1 MVKNPPAMQE
11 TWVQPLGW
19 EDILEKRMATH
30 SVFWPGESH
39 GLYTPRGCQE
49 SDTTEQLS
57 LHYLSCPPFRRSTIH
72 LAASFQL
79 QGQHLLLWEPLSS
92 PFLLSIH
99 RVLCPSPTQG
109 YITQHHCVDLSL
121 PSHRISKVL
130 ENEGCN
136 FLSHHPCP
144 ARPLFPF

>member
-11 TWVQPLGW
+11 TWVRSLGW
-19 EDILEKRMATH
+19 RMATH
-30 SVFWPGESH
+30 PVFWPGESH
-39 GLYTPRGCQE
+39 GLYTPWGCQE
-49 SDTTEQLS
+49 SDMTEQLS
-57 LHYLSCPPFRRSTIH
+57 LQYLSCPPFRSSTIH

-79 QGQHLLLWEPLSS
+79 QAQHLLLWEPLSS

-109 YITQHHCVDLSL
+109 YITQHHCVDLSP
-121 PSHRISKVL
+121 PSHRICKVL
-130 ENEGCN
+130 ENKGCN